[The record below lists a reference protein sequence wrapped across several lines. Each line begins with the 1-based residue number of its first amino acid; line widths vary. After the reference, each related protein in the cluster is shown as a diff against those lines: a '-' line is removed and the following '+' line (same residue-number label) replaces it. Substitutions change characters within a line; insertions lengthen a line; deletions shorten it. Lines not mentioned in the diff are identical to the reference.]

1 MFLLCLF
8 TSAVVTVKPYNF
20 KTEVYRQ
27 CKINDFPFV
36 MWSVK
41 VLLVD
46 ITRSFYVFKFEGQ
59 ETQNKNFIQE
69 RLHYIRFLSL

>member
-1 MFLLCLF
+1 
-8 TSAVVTVKPYNF
+8 
-20 KTEVYRQ
+20 
-27 CKINDFPFV
+27 